1 MTLKQNGGDTV
12 WTPVYVKKP
21 SESGDANS
29 GSMSVEELSNLDLD
43 AIEFLGQWTHAA
55 NDEPWLGVLRSI
67 KTY

>member
-1 MTLKQNGGDTV
+1 M
-12 WTPVYVKKP
+12 YVKKP

-29 GSMSVEELSNLDLD
+29 GSMPVEELSNLDLD